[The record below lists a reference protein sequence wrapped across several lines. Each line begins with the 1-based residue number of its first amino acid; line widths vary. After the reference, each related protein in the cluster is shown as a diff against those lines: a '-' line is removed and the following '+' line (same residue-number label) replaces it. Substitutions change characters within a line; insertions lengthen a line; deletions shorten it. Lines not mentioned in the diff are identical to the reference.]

1 MTEPLPA
8 RNSEKKASHP
18 VRLFCIALLLAL
30 LAALPAVSARG
41 AEQLYTYKEPH
52 MGIEFTIRSWA
63 EEGQVADLTLVTREA
78 FARIAA
84 LNRSLSDYLPE
95 SEINALAKAPSD
107 LAFPVS
113 GDLFALFETAGQLTA
128 ETDGAFD
135 ITAGPIIRLWRM
147 GRKNRALPTADQIAS
162 AKARTGFH
170 HLVLDREKRTI
181 LKKIDGML
189 FDLGGIAKGYA
200 ADAALSILKEG
211 GFPRSLVAAS
221 GDIVV
226 GDAPPGEPG
235 WKIGIETLE
244 IGHDLKDLETVTL
257 VNAAISTSGD
267 TRRYLE
273 LDGVRYSHIVS
284 TRTGLG
290 LTERIGASVI
300 GPGATTSD
308 SYATAVVLLG
318 TKEGLQF
325 IENKRGIECQ
335 IVALRDGRE
344 VFTHSDG
351 FLQFQGTNHQKES
364 PVAAP

>member
-1 MTEPLPA
+1 MTELHPE
-8 RNSEKKASHP
+8 RNLVKKASLP
-18 VRLFCIALLLAL
+18 VRLFCIALLST
-30 LAALPAVSARG
+30 VSVHG
-41 AEQLYTYKEPH
+41 EEQLYTFKEPH
-52 MGIEFTIRSWA
+52 MGVEFTIRSWT
-63 EEGQVADLTLVTREA
+63 EEGRVEDLTLLTRDA

-95 SEINALAKAPSD
+95 SEINELAKASAGEPV
-107 LAFPVS
+107 PVS
-113 GDLFALFETAGQLTA
+113 EDIFTLFEKAGRLTA

-135 ITAGPIIRLWRM
+135 ITAGPVIRLWRM

-170 HLVLDREKRTI
+170 HLVLDPEKRTI

-200 ADAALSILKEG
+200 ADAALAILKEG
-211 GFPRSLVAAS
+211 GFPRTLVAAS

-226 GDAPPGEPG
+226 GDAPPGETG
-235 WKIGIETLE
+235 WRIGIETLE
-244 IGHDLKDLETVTL
+244 IGHDLKDLEKITL

-300 GPGATTSD
+300 SPDATTSD

-351 FLQFQGTNHQKES
+351 FLQFQGTNRQKES

>member
-1 MTEPLPA
+1 MTELHPA
-8 RNSEKKASHP
+8 QNSVKKASLP
-18 VRLFCIALLLAL
+18 VRLFCIALL
-30 LAALPAVSARG
+30 STITARG
-41 AEQLYTYKEPH
+41 EEKLYTFKEPH

-63 EEGQVADLTLVTREA
+63 EEDQTGDLTLLTRDA

-95 SEINALAKAPSD
+95 SEINQLAKAP
-107 LAFPVS
+107 AGEAVPVS
-113 GDLFALFETAGQLTA
+113 DDLFTLFEKAGRLTA

-135 ITAGPIIRLWRM
+135 VTAGPIIRLWRL
-147 GRKNRALPTADQIAS
+147 GRKNRELPTADQIAS

-200 ADAALSILKEG
+200 ADAALAILKEG
-211 GFPRSLVAAS
+211 GFPRTLVAAS

-226 GDAPPGEPG
+226 GDAPPGETG
-235 WKIGIETLE
+235 WRIGIETLE
-244 IGHDLKDLETVTL
+244 IGHDLKDLEKITL
-257 VNAAISTSGD
+257 VNTAISTSGD

-300 GPGATTSD
+300 APDATTSD

-351 FLQFQGTNHQKES
+351 FLQFQGTNRQKES

>member
-1 MTEPLPA
+1 MTEFYPA
-8 RNSEKKASHP
+8 RNLVKKASLP
-18 VRLFCIALLLAL
+18 VRLFCIALL
-30 LAALPAVSARG
+30 SAIKG
-41 AEQLYTYKEPH
+41 QGEEQLYTFKEPH

-63 EEGQVADLTLVTREA
+63 EEGQVEDLTLLTRDA

-95 SEINALAKAPSD
+95 SEINELAKAPSGEPV
-107 LAFPVS
+107 PVS
-113 GDLFALFETAGQLTA
+113 EDLFVLFEKAGQLTA

-147 GRKNRALPTADQIAS
+147 GRKNRALPTVAQIAS

-170 HLVLDREKRTI
+170 HLVLDPEKRTI

-200 ADAALSILKEG
+200 ADAALAILKEG
-211 GFPRSLVAAS
+211 GFPRTLIAAS

-226 GDAPPGEPG
+226 GDAPPGETG
-235 WKIGIETLE
+235 WRIGIETLE
-244 IGHDLKDLETVTL
+244 IGHDLKDLEKIIL

-300 GPGATTSD
+300 APDATTSD

-335 IVALRDGRE
+335 IVALRDGNE

-351 FLQFQGTNHQKES
+351 FLQFQGTNHQKEG
-364 PVAAP
+364 PFAAP

>member
-1 MTEPLPA
+1 MTGLHPA
-8 RNSEKKASHP
+8 RNLVKKASLP
-18 VRLFCIALLLAL
+18 VRLFCIALLWAIT
-30 LAALPAVSARG
+30 VQG
-41 AEQLYTYKEPH
+41 EEQLYTFKEPH
-52 MGIEFTIRSWA
+52 MGVEFTIRSWA
-63 EEGQVADLTLVTREA
+63 EEGQVEDLTLLTRDA

-95 SEINALAKAPSD
+95 SEINQLAKAP
-107 LAFPVS
+107 AGHAVPVS
-113 GDLFALFETAGQLTA
+113 EDLFTLFEKAGRLTA

-135 ITAGPIIRLWRM
+135 ITAGPVIRLWRM
-147 GRKNRALPTADQIAS
+147 GRKNRKLPTADQIAS

-200 ADAALSILKEG
+200 ADAALAILKEG
-211 GFPRSLVAAS
+211 GFPRTLVAAS

-226 GDAPPGEPG
+226 GDAPPGETG
-235 WKIGIETLE
+235 WRIGIETLE
-244 IGHDLKDLETVTL
+244 IGHDLEDLEKIIL
-257 VNAAISTSGD
+257 INAAISTSGD

-290 LTERIGASVI
+290 MTERIGASVI
-300 GPGATTSD
+300 APDATTSD

-351 FLQFQGTNHQKES
+351 FLQFQGTNRKKES

>member
-1 MTEPLPA
+1 MTEFYPA
-8 RNSEKKASHP
+8 RNLVKKASLL
-18 VRLFCIALLLAL
+18 VRLFCIALL
-30 LAALPAVSARG
+30 SAITVQG
-41 AEQLYTYKEPH
+41 EEQLYTFKEPH

-63 EEGQVADLTLVTREA
+63 EEGQVEDLTLLTRDA

-95 SEINALAKAPSD
+95 SEINELAKAPSGEPV
-107 LAFPVS
+107 PVS
-113 GDLFALFETAGQLTA
+113 EDLFALFEKAGRLTA

-147 GRKNRALPTADQIAS
+147 GRKNGALPTAEQIAS

-170 HLVLDREKRTI
+170 HLVLDPEKRTI

-200 ADAALSILKEG
+200 ADAALSILKDG
-211 GFPRSLVAAS
+211 GYPRSLVAAS

-226 GDAPPGEPG
+226 GDAPPGEAG
-235 WKIGIETLE
+235 WRIGIETLE
-244 IGHDLKDLETVTL
+244 IGHDLKDLEKITL

-300 GPGATTSD
+300 APDATTSD

-344 VFTHSDG
+344 VFTHSNG

>member
-1 MTEPLPA
+1 MTEPLPSQ
-8 RNSEKKASHP
+8 NSEKKASPP
-18 VRLFCIALLLAL
+18 VRLFCIILLLAL
-30 LAALPAVSARG
+30 LPVIPANSEER
-41 AEQLYTYKEPH
+41 LYTYKEPH
-52 MGIEFTIRSWA
+52 MGTEFTIRSWT
-63 EEGQVADLTLVTREA
+63 EESKVADLTLSTREA

-95 SEINALAKAPSD
+95 SEINSLAKAPSGV
-107 LAFPVS
+107 AFPVS
-113 GDLFALFETAGQLTA
+113 EDLFTLFEKAGQLTA

-135 ITAGPIIRLWRM
+135 ITAGPVIRLWRM
-147 GRKNRALPTADQIAS
+147 GRKNGTLPSPDQIAS
-162 AKARTGFH
+162 AKARSGFH
-170 HLVLDREKRTI
+170 HLVLNREKRSI

-200 ADAALSILKEG
+200 ADAALAILKEG

-226 GDAPPGEPG
+226 GEAPPGEAG
-235 WKIGIETLE
+235 WRIGIETLE

-257 VNAAISTSGD
+257 VKAAISTSGD

-290 LTERIGASVI
+290 LTDRIGASVI
-300 GPGATTSD
+300 GPDATTSD

-335 IVALRDGRE
+335 IVTLRDGRE